1 MNKIV
6 AQSPITIAACDYDRL
21 AELVEIT
28 RCTLPEIS
36 LYMQE
41 ELDRAKIVTEAD
53 PASVQMG
60 SSVRF
65 IDHGSGKM
73 HNIRLVY
80 PVDASL
86 ADGRLSVLTP
96 VGSALLGQQAGST
109 ALCRSAAG
117 HVRPL
122 TVVSVIPP
130 PDARA
135 AP

>member
-6 AQSPITIAACDYDRL
+6 AQSPITIVESDYDRL

-28 RCTLPEIS
+28 RAALPEIS

-96 VGSALLGQQAGST
+96 VGSALLGQQADST
-109 ALCRSAAG
+109 AQCRSAAG

-122 TVVSVIPP
+122 TVVSVRPP

>member
-1 MNKIV
+1 MIKTT
-6 AQSPITIAACDYDRL
+6 AQSPVTIVESDYDRL

-28 RCTLPEIS
+28 RTRPEIS

-65 IDHGSGKM
+65 IDHGSGKT
-73 HNIRLVY
+73 HNIQLVY

-117 HVRPL
+117 HVRRL

-130 PDARA
+130 PA
-135 AP
+135 AGAGR

>member
-6 AQSPITIAACDYDRL
+6 AQSPITIVESDYDRL

-28 RCTLPEIS
+28 RAALPEIS

-60 SSVRF
+60 ASVRF

-73 HNIRLVY
+73 HSVRLVY
-80 PVDASL
+80 PGDASL

-96 VGSALLGQQAGST
+96 VGTALLGQQAGST
-109 ALCRSAAG
+109 ALCRTAAG
-117 HVRPL
+117 HARPL

>member
-6 AQSPITIAACDYDRL
+6 AQSPITIVESDYDRL

-28 RCTLPEIS
+28 RAALPEIS

-73 HNIRLVY
+73 HNLRLVY

-109 ALCRSAAG
+109 ALCRSPG
-117 HVRPL
+117 GQVRPL
-122 TVVSVIPP
+122 TVVSVTPP
-130 PDARA
+130 ADARA

>member
-1 MNKIV
+1 MNKTM
-6 AQSPITIAACDYDRL
+6 AQSPVTIVESDYDRL
-21 AELVEIT
+21 TELVEIT
-28 RCTLPEIS
+28 RSTLPEIS

-41 ELDRAKIVTEAD
+41 ELDRAKIVTKAD